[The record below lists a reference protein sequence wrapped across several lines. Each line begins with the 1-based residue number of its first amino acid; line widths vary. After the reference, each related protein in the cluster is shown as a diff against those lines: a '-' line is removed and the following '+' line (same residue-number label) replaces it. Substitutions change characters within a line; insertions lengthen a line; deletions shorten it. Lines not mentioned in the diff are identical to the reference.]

1 MLPQVLGRNIDD
13 GFESIGICWLSN
25 KIFLM
30 TDIIN
35 AALWGLWK
43 NDTCFRNASWH
54 NVLELLMKVVV
65 LAQIWRIMC
74 PEIRTDVL
82 KN

>member
-43 NDTCFRNASWH
+43 NYMCFGNASWY
-54 NVLELLMKVVV
+54 NV
-65 LAQIWRIMC
+65 Q
-74 PEIRTDVL
+74 
-82 KN
+82 